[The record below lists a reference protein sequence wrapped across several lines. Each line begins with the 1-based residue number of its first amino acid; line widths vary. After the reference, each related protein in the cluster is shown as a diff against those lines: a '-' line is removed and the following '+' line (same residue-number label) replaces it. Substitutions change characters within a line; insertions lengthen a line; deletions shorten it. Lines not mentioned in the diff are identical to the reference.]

1 MSQYQP
7 SPTRLRLVN
16 AGPYMALLLQILVAI
31 DLESCQRQT
40 LADRYSSQA
49 FEIIFKI
56 YIYIYIYIYISRNIR
71 LYCMINNM
79 LYDGSTSFLD
89 RYSTLCT
96 WFGQRNVLQC
106 GFQLPSL
113 EARKVLH
120 WGSQLERNVDSM
132 RMQSSNI

>member
-49 FEIIFKI
+49 FEIIFKL
-56 YIYIYIYIYISRNIR
+56 YIYHVISGYI
-71 LYCMINNM
+71 
-79 LYDGSTSFLD
+79 
-89 RYSTLCT
+89 
-96 WFGQRNVLQC
+96 V
-106 GFQLPSL
+106 
-113 EARKVLH
+113 
-120 WGSQLERNVDSM
+120 
-132 RMQSSNI
+132 